1 MRGSVVFVRLW
12 RQSAIMMGFKLGEGT
27 VMRGSLRGML
37 GRRAMTLGLVALSSV
52 GCRHVNGEDCQK
64 NRPSGPG
71 EYACTVSG
79 FADRDFLLRLPPG
92 FDGSRR
98 LPLIIAMHGAAG
110 SKEGFNSL
118 TCAGGDAGS
127 PSCLSQVTDRE
138 GFLLVYPDGT
148 RIAAATAASR
158 TWNAGGGGTRD
169 LRCENACKDGVDDV
183 AYFRALLTEIA
194 AIVPYDSGRVY
205 LTGFSNGAAMSHRLA
220 CEVADRITAI
230 APVAG
235 ANQFAGASACNP
247 SRATPI
253 LHIHGEADP
262 CWPYAGGLGQCA
274 ADQMNS
280 GPYVSVDES
289 TVGAGS
295 YAGWVG
301 RLGCQTAPTQTLL
314 GRHPRD
320 VYSGCRDGATVS
332 RVRVL
337 SAGHTWPGGSQY
349 LSTDRIGG
357 LAQDLSASQQIV
369 DFFKSIPAR

>member
-1 MRGSVVFVRLW
+1 MRW
-12 RQSAIMMGFKLGEGT
+12 SASGNHGPW
-27 VMRGSLRGML
+27 
-37 GRRAMTLGLVALSSV
+37 AAALGLLAATGV
-52 GCRHVNGEDCQK
+52 GCRHVSAEDCQK
-64 NRPSGPG
+64 NRPTGHG
-71 EYACTVSG
+71 EYACTVQG
-79 FADRDFLLRLPPG
+79 FPDRDFLLRLPAS
-92 FDGSRR
+92 FDASRS

-118 TCAGGDAGS
+118 TCAGADPTSAN
-127 PSCLSQVTDRE
+127 CLSQVADRE

-158 TWNAGGGGTRD
+158 TWNAGGGGSRD
-169 LRCENACKDGVDDV
+169 LRCENACKEGVDDV

-194 AIVPYDSGRVY
+194 AIVPYDSKRVY

-220 CEVADRITAI
+220 CEAAERITAV
-230 APVAG
+230 APVGG

-289 TVGAGS
+289 TVGSGA
-295 YAGWVG
+295 YTGWVG
-301 RLGCQTAPTQTLL
+301 RLGCTSTPTQTPV

-320 VYSGCRDGATVS
+320 IYSGCRDGATVS

-337 SAGHTWPGGSQY
+337 SAGHTWPGGNQY
-349 LSTDRIGG
+349 LSVDRIGG
-357 LAQDLSASQQIV
+357 LAQDVSASQLIV